1 LRTIGL
7 AALVAA
13 GLTVTLAGAASA
25 GTPVAGP
32 PGEGVIITCRDGK
45 PVERRATDGDRERI
59 EKLRKRDGESPDGKR
74 RVIIDGERGEDHR
87 SPEEICASRR

>member
-25 GTPVAGP
+25 STPAVGP
-32 PGEGVIITCRDGK
+32 PEDGVIVACRDGK
-45 PVERRATDGDRERI
+45 PVERRVTDGDREGI
-59 EKLRKRDGESPDGKR
+59 EKLRKRDGDSPDEKR
-74 RVIIDGERGEDHR
+74 RVIIDGERGEDR
-87 SPEEICASRR
+87 GSPGEICASRR